1 MSRLENWYYLTSVG
15 GFHDTNNITG
25 NLFGDQKFW
34 TIPQIVAFDKKK
46 MAVRT
51 YSGSVY
57 LLGRCSG
64 NLEQEINFI
73 EEDVNVS
80 SIRNRS

>member
-1 MSRLENWYYLTSVG
+1 MPRLENWYCLISAG
-15 GFHDTNNITG
+15 DITG
-25 NLFGDQKFW
+25 YLFEDEKFW
-34 TIPQIVAFDKKK
+34 TIRQIVAFDKKK

-64 NLEQEINFI
+64 NLEQQINFI
-73 EEDVNVS
+73 EEDVKEYVEDTKTNFS
-80 SIRNRS
+80 RP